1 MFLYVIEGG
10 GVPDSDWNDPL
21 PDLPHISDTEL
32 RNLRAAIS
40 RDMGVILEREIGSF
54 RTTLNKEMKAH
65 ISKHIGEVC
74 IMKNLPHP

>member
-40 RDMGVILEREIGSF
+40 RDMGAVSYTHL
-54 RTTLNKEMKAH
+54 TLPT
-65 ISKHIGEVC
+65 IYSV
-74 IMKNLPHP
+74 